1 MGSKERRLREKL
13 GTRDRILDA
22 ARELFAERG
31 VEAVTMRE
39 IARRID
45 YTATAIYHHF
55 ADKNA
60 LLHELCA
67 VDFKALAHEMVK
79 IGHIEDPIERLRR
92 VGLAYVDFALT
103 HPSHYR
109 FMFLTP
115 KPEIPQPEHIGNP
128 EEDSYAFL
136 RMTIADAITRGRF
149 RPEFTDVDQLAQMMW
164 AAVHGIVSIRMVK
177 SDTKWIEFADTRE
190 TAELMIDAMIRGT
203 AVDVPVAVRTL

>member
-1 MGSKERRLREKL
+1 MGSRERRLREKL
-13 GTRDRILDA
+13 GTRERILDA

-55 ADKNA
+55 SDKNA
-60 LLHELCA
+60 LLQELCA
-67 VDFKALAHEMVK
+67 VDFKALAFEMVK
-79 IGHIEDPIERLRR
+79 IGHIDDPIERLRR
-92 VGLAYVDFALT
+92 IGLAYVDFAIA
-103 HPSHYR
+103 HPAHYR

-136 RMTIADAITRGRF
+136 RMTIADAIARGRF
-149 RPEFTDVDQLAQMMW
+149 RAEFTDVDQLAQMMW
-164 AAVHGIVSIRMVK
+164 ATVHGIVSIQIVK
-177 SDTKWIEFADTRE
+177 SGAKWIEFRDTRD
-190 TAELMIDAMIRGT
+190 TAEQMIDAMLRGT
-203 AVDVPVAVRTL
+203 GA

>member
-1 MGSKERRLREKL
+1 MGSRERRLREKR
-13 GTRDRILDA
+13 GTRERILDA

-60 LLHELCA
+60 LLQELCA
-67 VDFKALAHEMVK
+67 VDFKALAYEMVK
-79 IGHIEDPIERLRR
+79 IGHIADPIERLRR
-92 VGLAYVDFALT
+92 IGLAYVDFALT

-109 FMFLTP
+109 FMFITP
-115 KPEIPQPEHIGNP
+115 KPEIPTAEHIGNP

-136 RMTIADAITRGRF
+136 KMTIGDAIARGRF
-149 RPEFTDVDQLAQMMW
+149 RPEITDIDQLAQMLW
-164 AAVHGIVSIRMVK
+164 AAVHGVVSIHMVK
-177 SDTKWIEFADTRE
+177 SNAKWIEFRDTRR
-190 TAELMIDAMIRGT
+190 TAELMIDAMLRGVIRDE
-203 AVDVPVAVRTL
+203 ARS

>member
-1 MGSKERRLREKL
+1 MGSRERRLREKL
-13 GTRDRILDA
+13 GTRERILDA

-31 VEAVTMRE
+31 IEAVTMRE

-60 LLHELCA
+60 LLQELCA
-67 VDFKALAHEMVK
+67 VDFKALAYEMVK
-79 IGHIEDPIERLRR
+79 IGRIDDPIERLHRI
-92 VGLAYVDFALT
+92 GMAYVDFAIA

-115 KPEIPQPEHIGNP
+115 KPDLPQPEHIGNP

-136 RMTIADAITRGRF
+136 KLTITDAIGRGRI
-149 RPEFTDVDQLAQMMW
+149 RPEFNDVDQLAQMLW
-164 AAVHGIVSIRMVK
+164 AAVHGIVSIAMVK
-177 SDTKWIEFADTRE
+177 SNAKWIEFRDTRE
-190 TAELMIDAMIRGT
+190 TAELMIEIMLRGIVQ
-203 AVDVPVAVRTL
+203 AEVAVT